1 MSDHEPSRLLES
13 LRSAGS
19 HPLIR
24 SFPQGAIVV
33 FDAELRYLAAGG
45 LGLDDVGF
53 SQATL
58 EGSTIFEVYPPE
70 TVVLIEPLYRQALVG
85 IESTIDVP
93 YLGRIYLQHLG
104 PIRDA
109 GGAVIAGMGFAQDV
123 TDARRTEADLRE
135 ERRRLHNAQAIGHLG
150 SWELDLATSVTT
162 WSDHLFELWGV
173 DRASFGGDFRA
184 VLRSI
189 HPEDRA
195 RVDAAVANCAATGT
209 PIYLRYRV
217 VRVKDAVI
225 RWFEARG
232 EATYQDGRIARVV
245 GATADVTEQVLAEME
260 TTAAHAFQRS
270 LLAAVGQALIVT
282 DPNGRI
288 IVWNPA
294 AQTLYGWSE
303 ADALGQTITEF
314 LPTRDCVDQ
323 PFDNTDAFGQR
334 GTGDFLVQRRDGSV
348 VSALVSYAPVYDER
362 GDLSAIIGVST
373 DMTDRHRLERE
384 LTRHAMYDT
393 LTGLPNRALLTDRL
407 ARAVERAQ
415 RQHRPVAVLYVD
427 LDQFKDVNDCCGHLA
442 GDDFLVEIAHRLTA
456 VARSADTVARFGGD
470 EFVFLCHDTDVSQ
483 AKQIAGRIA
492 AAIEDPITV
501 GGQAMY
507 VSVSIGIAVTPPLDA
522 DATTLLQ
529 RADTAMYEAK
539 ASGRARFRVFDESL
553 QARSSERRGLTSEL
567 REALKREVLQVHYQ
581 PVIDLASGSLVGL
594 EALVRWPHPE
604 RGWVPPTLFVRLAE
618 ENGLS
623 GVLDRWVLTRAC
635 QDAARLRAERLLP
648 PDATIAVNISAHT
661 TSNPDIVAAVR
672 DTARRAHLPLDA
684 LVLEITET
692 AATSDPT
699 AGRKVLESLR
709 RLGVGIALD
718 DFGTGYSSLT
728 VLRQLPVTTVKI
740 DLSFVQGIIER
751 PDDLAIV
758 AAVIALARALGLP
771 TIAEGVETGEQML
784 QLQRLGCTSGQGY
797 LWSRPLPM
805 TELKRLIRSRPAGF
819 AHQAIRAV

>member
-1 MSDHEPSRLLES
+1 MSDPEPSRLLES
-13 LRSAGS
+13 LPSAGS

-45 LGLDDVGF
+45 LGLADVGF
-53 SQATL
+53 SQAIL
-58 EGSTIFEVYPPE
+58 EGNTIFEVYPPE
-70 TVVLIEPLYRQALVG
+70 TVMLIEPLYRQALAG

-93 YLGRIYLQHLG
+93 YRGRIYVQRLG
-104 PIRDA
+104 PVRDA
-109 GGAVIAGMGFAQDV
+109 GGAVIAGMGFTQDV
-123 TDARRTEADLRE
+123 TDARRTEMDLRE
-135 ERRRLHNAQAIGHLG
+135 ERRRLHDAQAIGHIG

-162 WSDHLFELWGV
+162 WSDHLFDLWGV
-173 DRASFGGDFRA
+173 ERASFGGDFQA

-195 RVDAAVANCAATGT
+195 LVDAAVATCATTGT

-217 VRVKDAVI
+217 VRVKDGVI

-232 EATYQDGRIARVV
+232 EAAYQDGRIARVV
-245 GATADVTEQVLAEME
+245 GATVDVTEQVLAEME
-260 TTAAHAFQRS
+260 TTASHAFQRS

-282 DPNGRI
+282 DPKGRI

-294 AQTLYGWSE
+294 AQALYGWAE
-303 ADALGQTITEF
+303 AEALGQTITEF

-323 PFDNTDAFGQR
+323 PFENTDAFGER

-393 LTGLPNRALLTDRL
+393 LTALPNRALLTDRL

-415 RQHRPVAVLYVD
+415 RQARPVAVLFID

-442 GDDFLVEIAHRLTA
+442 GDEFLVEIAHRLTA
-456 VARSADTVARFGGD
+456 VARSTDTVARFGGD
-470 EFVFLCHDTDVSQ
+470 EFVFLCHDTDVSE

-507 VSVSIGIAVTPPLDA
+507 VSASIGIAVTPPLDA

-623 GVLDRWVLTRAC
+623 GVLDRWVLARAC
-635 QDAARLRAERLLP
+635 RDAARLRAERLLAP
-648 PDATIAVNISAHT
+648 HATIAVNISAHT

-672 DTARRAHLPLDA
+672 DTARQAHLPLGA
-684 LVLEITET
+684 MVLEITET
-692 AATSDPT
+692 AAMSDPT
-699 AGRKVLESLR
+699 AGRKV
-709 RLGVGIALD
+709 
-718 DFGTGYSSLT
+718 
-728 VLRQLPVTTVKI
+728 
-740 DLSFVQGIIER
+740 
-751 PDDLAIV
+751 
-758 AAVIALARALGLP
+758 
-771 TIAEGVETGEQML
+771 
-784 QLQRLGCTSGQGY
+784 
-797 LWSRPLPM
+797 
-805 TELKRLIRSRPAGF
+805 
-819 AHQAIRAV
+819 